1 MTKSNQSFS
10 ILNRIK
16 SFKYA
21 FAGLKTLLKE
31 EHNSRI
37 HLLATVCVI
46 SAGFFFKT
54 SPDEWIY
61 IIIAIGFV
69 VVSEI
74 FNSAIENIADFISP
88 KKDERIKKIKDLSA
102 AAVLISAITALIIG
116 LIIFL
121 PKFKTIL

>member
-1 MTKSNQSFS
+1 MTKNNQKFS
-10 ILNRIK
+10 ILKRIQ

-37 HLLATVCVI
+37 HLLASICVV
-46 SAGFFFKT
+46 SAGFFFET
-54 SPDEWIY
+54 SRDEWIY

-102 AAVLISAITALIIG
+102 AAVLISAVTALIIG
-116 LIIFL
+116 LLIFL
-121 PKFKTIL
+121 PKFKTML